1 MRLANADS
9 VFTAALACRRRQWD
23 ELDGTARLWSRDGSL
38 WTDSGEEEWLGWLDV
53 ERLGRLTFLDAS
65 GQPVETGAAKLAE
78 HLAGPPFE
86 RCLLLGMGGSALG
99 ADLLGRALPRQVD
112 AEFIVLDTTDPREIA
127 RALDGVDP
135 ANLRVIAASKSGG
148 TLETKLAFELLLDR
162 LGDAAPDS
170 ALAITDPGSA
180 LEARARDAG
189 ARVVFGHPDIGGRFS
204 VLSAFGLAP
213 AAVAGIDVEP
223 LLASAR
229 SMALACRRETSEASP
244 NPGVELGLLLAAAH
258 DCGRDKLYLH
268 APDGCATMVGW
279 VEQLLAESLG
289 KGDVL
294 LLPVAAAE
302 LPEGP
307 SADRFDILL
316 GSGLGRPE
324 EESASLSAATVAGRV
339 GAPPA
344 ADAANARAAAGAPAV
359 GLRTRIDANL
369 PTGLGGEFFRW
380 QFATAVA
387 GALLSVNPFDQPD
400 VESSKVVTRRYV
412 ERMKAAGDEVPGPP
426 SSGVRRSD
434 LRVPEGVVRLGEVS
448 ALGLAQLL
456 GTHLATFPEGGYA
469 VVSAYLDR
477 RRRNR
482 ELLEAL
488 RRRIARRTDGA
499 AVVGFGPS
507 FLHSTGQA
515 HKGGPNRG
523 LFLQITA
530 DPPAADIPVPGEAL
544 TFGQVQLAQ
553 AWGDYEV
560 LVERGRRVLAVHI
573 DGDIQ
578 TGLRRLVADELSE
591 IGRQCAKLPVRDGRS
606 ADEILGY
613 DENGLP
619 R

>member
-1 MRLANADS
+1 MQVEADS
-9 VFTAALACRRRQWD
+9 SLIAALERRRRQWRD
-23 ELDGTARLWSRDGSL
+23 VNGTARLWSRDGSL

-53 ERLGRLTFLDAS
+53 ERLGRLTLVDAS
-65 GQPVETGAAKLAE
+65 GKRADTEAAKLAG

-99 ADLLGRALPRQVD
+99 ADLLWQALPGQVD

-127 RALDGVDP
+127 RALYGVDP
-135 ANLRVIAASKSGG
+135 VNLRVIAASKSGG

-162 LGDAAPDS
+162 LGDAASVS

-180 LEARARDAG
+180 LETRARDAG

-204 VLSAFGLAP
+204 VLSAFGLVP
-213 AAVAGIDVEP
+213 AAVAGIESEP

-229 SMALACRRETSEASP
+229 RMAAACRRSDDGDETNA
-244 NPGVELGLLLAAAH
+244 GVELGLLLAAAH

-268 APDGCATMVGW
+268 APDGCSEMVGW

-294 LLPVAAAE
+294 LLPVAAAG
-302 LPEGP
+302 LPAEP
-307 SADRFDILL
+307 SADRLDIVL
-316 GSGLGRPE
+316 GSG
-324 EESASLSAATVAGRV
+324 ASH
-339 GAPPA
+339 
-344 ADAANARAAAGAPAV
+344 GAPAHAPQAHIGADV
-359 GLRTRIDANL
+359 AAD
-369 PTGLGGEFFRW
+369 LGGEFFRW

-387 GALLSVNPFDQPD
+387 GALLGVNPFDQPD

-412 ERMKAAGDEVPGPP
+412 ERIRAGDTTEP
-426 SSGVRRSD
+426 S
-434 LRVPEGVVRLGEVS
+434 GVVRLGDVS
-448 ALGLAQLL
+448 ALGLAEVL
-456 GTHLATFPEGGYA
+456 GTHVATFPEGGYA

-477 RRRNR
+477 SGPNE
-482 ELLEAL
+482 ELLQTL
-488 RRRIARRTDGA
+488 RRRIAGA
-499 AVVGFGPS
+499 TGGASALGFGPS

-530 DPPAADIPVPGEAL
+530 EPPAADIPVPGESL

-560 LVERGRRVLAVHI
+560 LVERKRRVLAVHL
-573 DGDIQ
+573 DGDVGA
-578 TGLRRLVADELSE
+578 GLRRLVEAV
-591 IGRQCAKLPVRDGRS
+591 G
-606 ADEILGY
+606 
-613 DENGLP
+613 
-619 R
+619 

>member
-1 MRLANADS
+1 MRFHNADTGL
-9 VFTAALACRRRQWD
+9 TAALEERRREWRD
-23 ELDGTARLWSRDGSL
+23 LNGTARLWARDGSL

-53 ERLGRLTFLDAS
+53 ERLARLTLVDAS
-65 GQPVETGAAKLAE
+65 RKRVDTEAAELAE

-99 ADLLGRALPRQVD
+99 ADLLWRALPRQVA

-135 ANLRVIAASKSGG
+135 IDLRVIAASKSGG

-162 LGDAAPDS
+162 LGDAARVS
-170 ALAITDPGSA
+170 ALSITDPGSA
-180 LEARARDAG
+180 LETRARDAG

-213 AAVAGIDVEP
+213 AAVAGIESEP

-229 SMALACRRETSEASP
+229 RMADACGRPGDGEET

-268 APDGCATMVGW
+268 APDGCAEMVGW

-294 LLPVAAAE
+294 LLPVAAAA
-302 LPEGP
+302 LPAEP
-307 SADRFDILL
+307 SADRLDIVL
-316 GSGLGRPE
+316 GGGA
-324 EESASLSAATVAGRV
+324 SAGVPAGTPLV
-339 GAPPA
+339 QIGV
-344 ADAANARAAAGAPAV
+344 D
-359 GLRTRIDANL
+359 L
-369 PTGLGGEFFRW
+369 PSDLGGEFFRW

-387 GALLSVNPFDQPD
+387 GALLGVNPFNQPD

-412 ERMKAAGDEVPGPP
+412 ERMRAGDTTEP
-426 SSGVRRSD
+426 S
-434 LRVPEGVVRLGEVS
+434 GVVRLGDVS

-456 GTHLATFPEGGYA
+456 GTHLATFPERGYA

-477 RRRNR
+477 NDRNR
-482 ELLEAL
+482 ELLQTL
-488 RRRIARRTDGA
+488 RRSIARVTGGA
-499 AVVGFGPS
+499 SVLGFGPS

-530 DPPAADIPVPGEAL
+530 APPAADIAVPGQGL

-560 LVERGRRVLAVHI
+560 LVERERRVLAVHL
-573 DGDIQ
+573 DGDVEA
-578 TGLRRLVADELSE
+578 GLRRLVEAV
-591 IGRQCAKLPVRDGRS
+591 G
-606 ADEILGY
+606 
-613 DENGLP
+613 
-619 R
+619 